1 MTDLKFFQNKNV
13 LITGHTGFKG
23 TWLARIL
30 LNAGANVTGYA
41 LEPPTSPSLFELMQL
56 DKEMHSVIGDIRD
69 LRHLKQVFEEV
80 QPEIVLHL
88 PRSRS
93 FGIPIK
99 IPSTPMRQ
107 M

>member
-41 LEPPTSPSLFELMQL
+41 LEPPTSPSLFELMHL
-56 DKEMHSVIGDIRD
+56 DQEMHSVLSLIHI
-69 LRHLKQVFEEV
+69 
-80 QPEIVLHL
+80 
-88 PRSRS
+88 
-93 FGIPIK
+93 
-99 IPSTPMRQ
+99 
-107 M
+107 